1 MKPET
6 NATWEQM
13 YRRLC
18 SYKKKYGDC
27 NVPCTRSNDEM
38 AVLGNWVQ
46 LLRQKKK
53 GVGGS
58 LSQEQ
63 IDRLEKLG
71 FVWNLFDTKWDQQ
84 YEELCK
90 FQKKHGH
97 CNVPKDGEHQLG
109 YWVSKQRVQRN
120 SGNMRQ
126 DRIDR
131 LEMVGFVWDFKANNW
146 EHMFGQ
152 LCEFKKKHGHCLVP
166 ASKVKGKDDD
176 EFRSLGL
183 WVQTQ
188 RQQKKGTRKSRIPQ
202 DRIDRLDEIGFVWEP
217 RDATWNESF
226 QELKKFREENGHC
239 NVPKVTKKLHSWI
252 DKQRNRYRSGKMRSD
267 RKAKLDSVEFFKGSG
282 TKGHQ
287 LPAKQSRG
295 KGGTRHQLP
304 SKQTR
309 SKGGTRH
316 QLPTKQT
323 RSKGGTRRQ
332 LATKQRRRKG
342 GKGVFDRLVEFN
354 KIHGHWRV
362 PPSYE
367 KDTSLAKWIES
378 QSTRR
383 KIMKPERV
391 KRLNS
396 IGFPWT
402 SIDGDLTGNTGS
414 ETHSD
419 EERNDTEVNN
429 DDTESDSFDSSNEA
443 MSAGWS
449 SPSDKKPKAKKSTV
463 YPVGTKVETV
473 RTTKGTNLLR
483 A

>member
-1 MKPET
+1 MKSET

-71 FVWNLFDTKWDQQ
+71 FVWNPFDTKWDQQ
-84 YEELCK
+84 YEELCE

-131 LEMVGFVWDFKANNW
+131 LEMIGFVWDFKANNW

-152 LCEFKKKHGHCLVP
+152 LCEFKKKYGHCLVP

-226 QELKKFREENGHC
+226 EELKKFREENGHC

-267 RKAKLDSVEFFKGSG
+267 RKAKLDSVESLWDPEQKDINCQPNN
-282 TKGHQ
+282 HV
-287 LPAKQSRG
+287 AKEEEDINCHPSRHVA
-295 KGGTRHQLP
+295 KEEQDINCQPSRHVAKEEQDVNWQP
-304 SKQTR
+304 S
-309 SKGGTRH
+309 RH
-316 QLPTKQT
+316 
-323 RSKGGTRRQ
+323 
-332 LATKQRRRKG
+332 
-342 GKGVFDRLVEFN
+342 VE
-354 KIHGHWRV
+354 K
-362 PPSYE
+362 
-367 KDTSLAKWIES
+367 
-378 QSTRR
+378 
-383 KIMKPERV
+383 
-391 KRLNS
+391 
-396 IGFPWT
+396 
-402 SIDGDLTGNTGS
+402 
-414 ETHSD
+414 
-419 EERNDTEVNN
+419 EER
-429 DDTESDSFDSSNEA
+429 A
-443 MSAGWS
+443 
-449 SPSDKKPKAKKSTV
+449 
-463 YPVGTKVETV
+463 
-473 RTTKGTNLLR
+473 
-483 A
+483 